1 MMPRVRLAQSSL
13 LAALALAACA
23 PRPLELPSGPGEP
36 FLDFRQALEEATG
49 ACRGVRTWTAEVG
62 IAGRAGGLK
71 LRGRALVGLER
82 PDRLRLEG
90 LAPFGQ
96 PLFILVAGGGQATLL
111 LPRDRRVLR
120 HASAAAIIEALTGV
134 TIGPDELRHAV
145 TGCVAAG
152 EPSSGRAYA
161 TGWHAV
167 DLDGATLFLRQAGA
181 RWRVEAGARPGLT
194 IEYSAFESARPGRVR
209 LRADSADLTLTIS
222 QVDINT
228 PLPQGAFGVD
238 VPDEAV
244 ALTLEELRDA
254 GPLGAKR

>member
-1 MMPRVRLAQSSL
+1 MRSLWRLAQSSI
-13 LAALALAACA
+13 LAAAMLTACA
-23 PRPLELPSGPGEP
+23 PAPLELPSGAGDP
-36 FLDFRQALEEATG
+36 FPEFRQALDEATD
-49 ACRGVRTWTAEVG
+49 ACRGVRTWIAEIG
-62 IAGRAGGLK
+62 IAGRAGGMK

-82 PDRLRLEG
+82 PDGVRLEG

-120 HASAAAIIEALTGV
+120 HESAAAIIEALTGV
-134 TIGPDELRHAV
+134 AIGPDELRQVVA
-145 TGCVAAG
+145 GCVAAG
-152 EPSSGRAYA
+152 EPSGGRAYA
-161 TGWHAV
+161 NGWYAV
-167 DLDGATLFLRQAGA
+167 DLGPATLFLRRSGA
-181 RWRVEAGARPGLT
+181 RWRVEAGVRPGLT
-194 IEYSAFESARPGRVR
+194 IEYRAFEGTRPSRVR

-228 PLPQGAFGVD
+228 ALPERAFSVD

-244 ALTLEELRDA
+244 PLTLEELREA